1 MEELWVFKSIQST
14 RKVIAND
21 YDSAIITSKITSVKL
36 DIVGTR
42 EQYSIHQLLLRK
54 HSGYFRNIMT
64 RAWLLSSYNETILF
78 QNVDYRECE

>member
-14 RKVIAND
+14 RKVIANE
-21 YDSAIITSKITSVKL
+21 YDSAIVTSKITHVKL

-64 RAWLLSSYNETILF
+64 RAWLLSSYNETILL
-78 QNVDYRECE
+78 QDVDSRECE

>member
-21 YDSAIITSKITSVKL
+21 YDSAIITLKITSVKL
-36 DIVGTR
+36 DIVGTH